1 MSDIVCTHE
10 AGHCVVARALD
21 VEVERAT
28 AGDDPGVHTKFDLG
42 DTATEAIAVLEKL
55 MLVDL
60 AGAIAER
67 RLLREAWRR
76 DERNALSRALRIVLL
91 QDGDDGD
98 QTSDAQYA
106 RGQKLIEQLRAK
118 AAKLVGQHWPAISR
132 VAEALAETGELDQAQ
147 IDAAIAAT

>member
-1 MSDIVCTHE
+1 M
-10 AGHCVVARALD
+10 VVARALD

-28 AGDDPGVHTKFDLG
+28 AGDHPGVNTKFDLG

-76 DERNALSRALRIVLL
+76 DEYNALSRALRIVLL

-106 RGQKLIEQLRAK
+106 RGQKLVEQLRVT
-118 AAKLVGQHWPAISR
+118 AAKLVGQHWPAIGR
-132 VAEALAETGELDQAQ
+132 VAEALGERGELNQAE
-147 IDAAIAAT
+147 IDALIKPETLMATPSRR